1 MKPCKGEA
9 MALRSLTKKK
19 KHITIQKADKR
30 AMVLILDMHLTWRK

>member
-9 MALRSLTKKK
+9 IALRSLTKKTN
-19 KHITIQKADKR
+19 ITIQKTDKR